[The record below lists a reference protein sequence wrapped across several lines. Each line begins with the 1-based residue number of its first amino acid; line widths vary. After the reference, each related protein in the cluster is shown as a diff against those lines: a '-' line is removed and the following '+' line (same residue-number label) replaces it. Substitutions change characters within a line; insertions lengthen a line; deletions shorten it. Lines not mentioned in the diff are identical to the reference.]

1 MNFLERLK
9 WDLTGDAGA
18 RFALM
23 NDFEDERARAAG
35 EPKPTGGSALVQRR
49 EAERRLREL
58 VEARA

>member
-23 NDFEDERARAAG
+23 NEFEAERARAAG
-35 EPKPTGGSALVQRR
+35 EPRLPGRSALGQRR
-49 EAERRLREL
+49 EAERCLREL